1 MWLSENSDRDPPS
14 PFRLRWA
21 SKPCPYNM
29 KNYIS
34 PFRSYLTS
42 ERNLSI
48 NTVLAY
54 IRDLDQF
61 VNYAKSKGSLFGS
74 PERVDHPFAR
84 GYLRY
89 LEARKLSKKSIA
101 RKVSSCRAFFRFL
114 LRERKVKLNP
124 FEHILSP
131 KLGKRLPSFLYPEE
145 VIKLLNAVNLK
156 LKNGLRDIAILELI
170 YASGMRVGEISKVR
184 LEDIDLE
191 NGEILVHG
199 KGDKERVVLIGS
211 HAISS
216 MRSYLSQR
224 KNTAGSEKVL
234 FLGRSGT
241 RLTSRSIERMLRKYA
256 RKAGLTKR
264 VTPHT
269 LRHSFA
275 THLLER
281 GADLKIVQELLG
293 HSSLSTT
300 QIYTHL
306 TKEKLKSV
314 YDKAHPRAK

>member
-1 MWLSENSDRDPPS
+1 
-14 PFRLRWA
+14 
-21 SKPCPYNM
+21 M

-34 PFRSYLTS
+34 PFHSYLKS
-42 ERNLSI
+42 ERNLSM
-48 NTVLAY
+48 NTILAY
-54 IRDLDQF
+54 IRDLNQF
-61 VNYAKSKGSLFGS
+61 VNFARRRGSLFEN
-74 PERVDHPFAR
+74 PERTDPPFAR
-84 GYLRY
+84 NFLRY
-89 LEARKLSKKSIA
+89 LEVQKFSKRSIA
-101 RKVSSCRAFFRFL
+101 RKISSCRAFFKYL

-145 VIKLLNAVNLK
+145 VIKLLNAVKLK
-156 LKNGLRDIAILELI
+156 LKNGPRDLAILELI
-170 YASGMRVGEISKVR
+170 YASGMRVGEIASIK

-199 KGDKERVVLIGS
+199 KGDKERIVLIGS
-211 HAISS
+211 HAVSS
-216 MRSYLSQR
+216 IRSYLSQR
-224 KNTAGSEKVL
+224 KNTAGNDKVL
-234 FLGRSGT
+234 FLGRTGS
-241 RLTSRSIERMLRKYA
+241 RLTSRSMERMVRKYA
-256 RKAGLTKR
+256 RKAGLAKR

-314 YDKAHPRAK
+314 YDKAHPRAKQA